1 MGRKRA
7 SDMTLKREKIV
18 LTALVGLA
26 ATGTLL
32 VQQEKLVE
40 ASPYTSGL
48 ESSDANAKQL
58 VVNLVD
64 ASGNPVTWFLDGGST
79 ISGGTSIEYSNQSGT
94 GMQLVKLPEG
104 ILATG
109 VTSAEMATDG
119 QIAMVQ
125 NGQLYVDFSAISG
138 SVAHLTLTGTYTA
151 DDVDSSAATD
161 PNSVAP
167 SSSVVE
173 SSSASSVAP
182 SVSSV
187 APGQPVSQSA
197 SSASSVVVAP
207 VTVPSSVVTSQAT
220 SSVVTAPSDVT
231 SVVTS
236 EMPPV
241 SSAPV
246 QSSVAI
252 APVEPVLS
260 SLSATDSVLSAT
272 PVIPVVASSASVAV
286 VAENDVPV
294 SSEAPTTPTQ
304 VSLPALATQPAAI
317 VNLPKMATTI
327 APTKQIDWQAPT
339 SASAVIDAAAA
350 LQQPAQT
357 TPVSAPGLASAK
369 PSAKRDQPND
379 TTVVKKGSLLSST
392 ADAPKPSMW
401 NDKARTFSALS
412 VGMSAL
418 AVAAQMLLSKLTIF
432 KNLLQ

>member
-197 SSASSVVVAP
+197 SSVVVAP
-207 VTVPSSVVTSQAT
+207 VTVPSSVVTSQAP

-304 VSLPALATQPAAI
+304 VILPALATQPAAI